1 MMEKESRLQLG
12 CALFTCLTMFVA
24 LCAAGIVFGLGL
36 NLTSF
41 TLARSNPSARSGNPV
56 DRIALIGEDGNV
68 YTVDRNGQA
77 KIAITSDAAMDQSA
91 AVRRAYV
98 FPNWSPDDQQL
109 AFVGVS
115 SLNNGTASLYAAGS
129 KGGKP
134 NEIFTSVDA
143 LPFYLYWSPD
153 SKRVAFLA
161 QDSKDAV
168 TLDLANADGTGHD
181 ELGSGSPL
189 YFSWAPDSQTL
200 LSHIGGSRRQSSNAF
215 IGLHS
220 LTGKGKPENL
230 SLSPANFLAPA
241 FSPDGKQILSA
252 QVGASTGADEL
263 IVTDAHGGS
272 ARTIARF
279 GGNISFTWSP
289 DGAHIAYLQMQR
301 SGTNPKT
308 ELHVIA
314 ADGSGDQV
322 ATDDS
327 VLSFFWSPD
336 SKKIAYLTRAA
347 GGQSELQ
354 FAARSAQQPFPSM
367 TWKVISLA
375 DRKLTSIS
383 TFLPTESFAS
393 VIPYFDQYAQSIRIW
408 SPDSSAIVYGAQ
420 EKDDSESVYVVA
432 ADGRTE
438 AQRIAS
444 GTIGVWSWQ

>member
-1 MMEKESRLQLG
+1 MEKESRLQLG
-12 CALFTCLTMFVA
+12 CALFTCLTMVIG
-24 LCAAGIVFGLGL
+24 LCAAGVIFGLGL
-36 NLTSF
+36 NLNNF
-41 TLARSNPSARSGNPV
+41 TLARSDSPARGGNPV

-68 YTVDRNGQA
+68 YTVDRKGQS
-77 KIAITSDAAMDQSA
+77 KLAITSDAAMDQSA
-91 AVRRAYV
+91 DVRRAYV

-115 SLNNGTASLYAAGS
+115 SVNNGTASLYAAGS

-134 NEIFTSVDA
+134 NEIFSSVDA

-161 QDSKDAV
+161 QDTQDAV
-168 TLDLANADGTGHD
+168 TLGVANADGTGHN
-181 ELGSGSPL
+181 ELDSGSPL
-189 YFSWAPDSQTL
+189 YFSWAPDSQSV
-200 LSHIGGSRRQSSNAF
+200 LSHVGGSSRQSANAF
-215 IGLHS
+215 IGLQS
-220 LTGKGKPENL
+220 LTTKGKPENL
-230 SLSPANFLAPA
+230 SLAPANFLAPA

-252 QVGASTGADEL
+252 RVGASTAADEL
-263 IVTDAHGGS
+263 IVSDAHGS
-272 ARTIARF
+272 NARTIARF
-279 GGNISFTWSP
+279 SGNIYFTWSP

-308 ELHVIA
+308 ELHVVA
-314 ADGSGDQV
+314 TDGSGDQV

-354 FAARSAQQPFPSM
+354 FVAQGRQQPFPSM
-367 TWKVISLA
+367 TWKVVSLA
-375 DRKLTSIS
+375 DRQLTSLS

-432 ADGRTE
+432 VDGRSE
-438 AQRIAS
+438 AQRIAG